1 MTCFFR
7 EKSRQKSFL
16 RSSASLLRPLRDVFG
31 GSDYIRRSHLL
42 YVGFALVSAF
52 PLGAAAVSG
61 RLKVAL
67 YTAEALPVLRAA
79 GDSGPYEKDA
89 LILCV
94 GADVLI
100 GPTITAE
107 AT

>member
-1 MTCFFR
+1 M
-7 EKSRQKSFL
+7 
-16 RSSASLLRPLRDVFG
+16 
-31 GSDYIRRSHLL
+31 
-42 YVGFALVSAF
+42 SAF

-67 YTAEALPVLRAA
+67 YTAADLPVLWAA